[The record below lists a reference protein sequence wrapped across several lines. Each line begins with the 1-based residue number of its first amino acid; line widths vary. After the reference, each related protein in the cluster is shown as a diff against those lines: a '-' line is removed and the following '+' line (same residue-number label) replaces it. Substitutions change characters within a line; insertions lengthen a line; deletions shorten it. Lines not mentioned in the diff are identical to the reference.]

1 MESTKLAINQ
11 QIKEKNR
18 MKKDQQLPNILWLCT
33 DQQRYDT
40 IRALGNPHIQTPNI
54 DSLVETGVAF
64 THAHCQSPICTP
76 SRASFLTG
84 MYPSTVHGCING
96 NEVWDDAAPLITK
109 TLADAGYDCGLAG
122 KFHLSGAQGRIEP
135 RVNDGY
141 RVFDWSHHPGD
152 DWPEGHAYID
162 WLKNQGYDYK
172 ELMDQHGYIPVEC
185 HQTTWCANRAIDFI
199 TQSRHTPWLF
209 SFNCFDPHAPFDAP
223 QEYVDRFDL
232 ESLPGPLFQ
241 ASDIEAQRCLSD
253 IRFQTESIDPA
264 DFNGKLYQAQYW
276 AMIELIDQNV
286 GRILQALDETGQ
298 RNNTIV
304 VFTSDH
310 GDMTGD
316 HGLRLKGCRFYEAL
330 VRVPLILS
338 YPDQFKQGLQSS
350 ALVELVDIVP
360 TLLEIADL
368 PIPETMQGQSLLPI
382 LTGSTNADYHRDSVR
397 SEYCKVLSGTESYAT
412 MIRDQRYKLIN
423 YHGHE
428 LGELF
433 DLEHDPGE
441 FDNLWTNSDYREIR
455 FRLMQQNFDA
465 LAFAVDIGSPRVSG
479 F

>member
-1 MESTKLAINQ
+1 
-11 QIKEKNR
+11 

-360 TLLEIADL
+360 TLLEIAHL